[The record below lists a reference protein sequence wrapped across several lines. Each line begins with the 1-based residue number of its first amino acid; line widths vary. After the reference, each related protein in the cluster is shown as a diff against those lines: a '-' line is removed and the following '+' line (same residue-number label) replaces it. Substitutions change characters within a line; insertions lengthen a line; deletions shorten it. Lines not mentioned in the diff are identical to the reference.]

1 VTASFESSGEP
12 DSLRRRVDHVVFR
25 GREEAANWHPV
36 LSLTTLPARLLPRF
50 AARSLRTQLLRRA
63 GWQLGPAATLFD
75 VPLLYG
81 RGDLLGLLTIGGS
94 TVVNIGC
101 VFELNETVTI
111 GDHVSIGHEV
121 LFLTTSHRIGGRER
135 RAGRLVSAPIT
146 VGDGAWIGARSIV
159 LPGVD
164 IGAGAVIAAGSVVQ
178 QDVPAQSLVGGAPAK
193 PMINRLPG

>member
-1 VTASFESSGEP
+1 M
-12 DSLRRRVDHVVFR
+12 
-25 GREEAANWHPV
+25 
-36 LSLTTLPARLLPRF
+36 
-50 AARSLRTQLLRRA
+50 
-63 GWQLGPAATLFD
+63 
-75 VPLLYG
+75 PLLYG

-135 RAGRLVSAPIT
+135 CAGRLVSAPIT

>member
-1 VTASFESSGEP
+1 MTASFESSGEP
-12 DSLRRRVDHVVFR
+12 GSLRRRADHVVFR

-36 LSLTTLPARLLPRF
+36 LSLKTLPARLLPRF
-50 AARSLRTQLLRRA
+50 AARSVRTQLLRRA

-121 LFLTTSHRIGGRER
+121 LFLTTS
-135 RAGRLVSAPIT
+135 
-146 VGDGAWIGARSIV
+146 
-159 LPGVD
+159 
-164 IGAGAVIAAGSVVQ
+164 
-178 QDVPAQSLVGGAPAK
+178 AK
-193 PMINRLPG
+193 T